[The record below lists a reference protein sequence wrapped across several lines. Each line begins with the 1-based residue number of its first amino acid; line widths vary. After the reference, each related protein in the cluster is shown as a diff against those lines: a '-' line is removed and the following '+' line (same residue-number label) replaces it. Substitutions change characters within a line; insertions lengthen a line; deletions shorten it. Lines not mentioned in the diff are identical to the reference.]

1 MLAFGALCGRHLDN
15 RSSRFQRVRNS
26 YVDVCIMNASL
37 PENPAHPPFSVVPRC
52 VYRTTDMESQTTTAS
67 RAAGPSQGSAA
78 SAVITHRNSMLLV
91 PNVRLAALIRGDSG
105 VCVMRQIRQ
114 PVRSVEKRRYLPC
127 YCRSLGRPS
136 QTNPL
141 GHSHVSSSDGL
152 SRHSHAVPMD
162 FGLQSK
168 IRGSG
173 VASHLSCRVRC
184 AAIFATTTEHHLEF
198 PTVDVA
204 DSLLLCR
211 AGHYMVIG
219 QKLKTKA
226 KAIFASH

>member
-1 MLAFGALCGRHLDN
+1 MHLCLRIQLIPP
-15 RSSRFQRVRNS
+15 SASFL
-26 YVDVCIMNASL
+26 DVCAARLTI
-37 PENPAHPPFSVVPRC
+37 
-52 VYRTTDMESQTTTAS
+52 ESQTTTAS

-105 VCVMRQIRQ
+105 VRVMRQIRQ
-114 PVRSVEKRRYLPC
+114 PVRSVEKRRYLLC

-152 SRHSHAVPMD
+152 SRHSHAVPMHFVPMA

-173 VASHLSCRVRC
+173 VASYLSCRVRC

-226 KAIFASH
+226 KTIFALH